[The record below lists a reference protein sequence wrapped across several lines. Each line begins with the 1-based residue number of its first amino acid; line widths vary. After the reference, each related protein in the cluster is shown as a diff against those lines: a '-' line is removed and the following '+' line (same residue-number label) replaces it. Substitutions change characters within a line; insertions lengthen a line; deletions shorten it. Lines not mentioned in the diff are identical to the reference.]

1 MTTKIKLKRGTGKPT
16 SLDQGE
22 PAVDL
27 TTGRVYVGAE
37 GDEVVEVG
45 TNAASGDFTGN
56 LSVGGNATI
65 DQSLEAT
72 TITTESLTADSI
84 SSESLSVTGSISA
97 DSLEVSGYNTENWD
111 AAYDG
116 TINDVTLTD
125 EGILE
130 FTQEG
135 GGDPLSVDL
144 DSRYTHLDELSLTV
158 YLSDSSGRVSPATTA
173 QGKAYALIGNQV
185 AASSYLVKIVIEDAV
200 TAGLD
205 QGSDLFVKWNEQF
218 FYPAE
223 RYVEGCPVSTLRGYN
238 QLDSSNSVLALP
250 ADLVTNKFRI
260 INYNPAGSLKIM
272 KVSDVTSSNNILVI
286 NAWV

>member
-1 MTTKIKLKRGTGKPT
+1 MTTKIKLKRGTGKPA

-27 TTGRVYVGAE
+27 TTGRMYIGTE
-37 GDEVVEVG
+37 GDEVTEVG

-56 LSVGGNATI
+56 LNVGGNATI

-72 TITTESLTADSI
+72 TITAESITADTVGAT
-84 SSESLSVTGSISA
+84 SLSVTGAISA
-97 DSLEVSGYNTENWD
+97 NSIDVDGFNTENWD
-111 AAYDG
+111 AAYDAK
-116 TINDVTLTD
+116 INDVALTD
-125 EGILE
+125 QGILE
-130 FTQEG
+130 FTQQAG
-135 GGDPLSVDL
+135 GEPLSVNL
-144 DSRYTHLDELSLTV
+144 DSRYTQLDERQLTV
-158 YLSDSSGRVSPATTA
+158 YLSDSSGRVSPATTS
-173 QGKAYALIGNQV
+173 QGKAYALIGSQT
-185 AASSYLVKIVIEDAV
+185 AASSYLIKIFIENAV

-238 QLDSSNSVLALP
+238 QLEASNSVLALP
-250 ADLVTNKFRI
+250 EDLVTNKFRI

-272 KVSDVTSSNNILVI
+272 QVSDVTSGNNILVI

>member
-1 MTTKIKLKRGTGKPT
+1 MTTKIKLKRGTGKPA

-27 TTGRVYVGAE
+27 TTGRMYIGTE
-37 GDEVVEVG
+37 GDEVTEVG

-56 LSVGGNATI
+56 LNVGGNATI

-72 TITTESLTADSI
+72 TVTAGSITADTVGAT
-84 SSESLSVTGSISA
+84 SLSVTGSISA
-97 DSLEVSGYNTENWD
+97 NSIDVDGYNTENWD
-111 AAYDG
+111 AAYDDK
-116 TINDVTLTD
+116 INDVALTD
-125 EGILE
+125 QGILE
-130 FTQEG
+130 FTRQAG
-135 GGDPLSVDL
+135 GEPLSVNL
-144 DSRYTHLDELSLTV
+144 DSRYTHLDELQLTV
-158 YLSDSSGRVSPATTA
+158 YLSDSSGRVSPASAA
-173 QGKAYALIGNQV
+173 QGKAYALIGSQT
-185 AASSYLVKIVIEDAV
+185 AGSSYLIKIFIENAV

-238 QLDSSNSVLALP
+238 QLEASNSVLALP
-250 ADLVTNKFRI
+250 EDLVTNKLRI
-260 INYNPAGSLKIM
+260 INYNPAGSLKVM
-272 KVSDVTSSNNILVI
+272 QVSDVTSGNNILVI

>member
-1 MTTKIKLKRGTGKPT
+1 MTTKIKLKRGTGKPA

-27 TTGRVYVGAE
+27 TTGRMYIGTE
-37 GDEVVEVG
+37 GDEVTEVG

-56 LSVGGNATI
+56 LNVGGNATI

-72 TITTESLTADSI
+72 TVTAESITADTVGAT
-84 SSESLSVTGSISA
+84 SLSVTGSISA
-97 DSLEVSGYNTENWD
+97 NSIDVDGYNTENWD
-111 AAYDG
+111 AAYDDK
-116 TINDVTLTD
+116 INDVALTD
-125 EGILE
+125 QGILE
-130 FTQEG
+130 FTQQAG
-135 GGDPLSVDL
+135 GEPLSVNL
-144 DSRYTHLDELSLTV
+144 DSRYTHLDELQLTV
-158 YLSDSSGRVSPATTA
+158 YLSDSSGRVSPASAA
-173 QGKAYALIGNQV
+173 QGKAYALIGSQT
-185 AASSYLVKIVIEDAV
+185 AGSSYLIKIFIENAV

-238 QLDSSNSVLALP
+238 QLEASNSVLALP
-250 ADLVTNKFRI
+250 EDLVTNKLRI
-260 INYNPAGSLKIM
+260 INYNPAGSLKVM
-272 KVSDVTSSNNILVI
+272 QVSDVTSGNNILVI